1 MDIALAIESLV
12 PGAEYSGSVT
22 DNDQNA
28 YQNIVW
34 LSEETQPS
42 WEAVV
47 AESDRLEL
55 ETAKEERDEHIQE
68 LFQIHS
74 VDPVPAHNTFWV
86 GGYISG
92 MKLDAAKRL
101 ALEMGLPAVRLHD
114 VDNTPHILT
123 YEQATEIIHAIGY
136 KYETDYA
143 KKSILLAAIAAVTL
157 ETAGDLETA
166 LVQVNAV
173 SW

>member
-1 MDIALAIESLV
+1 MDISLAIEALV

-22 DNDQNA
+22 ANDLNA
-28 YQNIVW
+28 YQNIIW
-34 LSEETQPS
+34 LSAEAQPP
-42 WEAVV
+42 WEDVV
-47 AESDRLEL
+47 SASDRMEL
-55 ETAKEERDEHIQE
+55 EAAKEERTAFIRETY
-68 LFQIHS
+68 LARS
-74 VDPVPAHNTFWV
+74 VDPVPAHGTLWV

-101 ALEMGLPAVRLHD
+101 SLEMGLPAVRLHD

-143 KKSILLAAIAAVTL
+143 KKSILLASIDAVTL

-166 LVQVNAV
+166 LAQVNAV
-173 SW
+173 AW